1 MASAPYL
8 STRHMGYGV
17 SREGRGIR
25 RGSSSVS
32 WTSSCHRR
40 RGQDLHHGRGREGRT
55 VDNEV
60 LEGGLVKEG
69 GGEDHQGVEPATG
82 LIETLSDEIGG
93 EALL

>member
-32 WTSSCHRR
+32 WTSSCHRQ
-40 RGQDLHHGRGREGRT
+40 RGQDLHHGRGGRGVPLT
-55 VDNEV
+55 MRFWKA
-60 LEGGLVKEG
+60 GLSKRA
-69 GGEDHQGVEPATG
+69 VERT
-82 LIETLSDEIGG
+82 IRV
-93 EALL
+93 

>member
-1 MASAPYL
+1 MPSAAR
-8 STRHMGYGV
+8 TRPTP
-17 SREGRGIR
+17 
-25 RGSSSVS
+25 
-32 WTSSCHRR
+32 WTR
-40 RGQDLHHGRGREGRT
+40 REGRT